1 MFSYSN
7 YLLFEYKWIL
17 KTLIYSLLHIFLLY
31 LKCISFVYTSSIF
44 ENCLIVSHVLINLNH
59 SDWLFEQIYPRL
71 ICIIDILLYYS
82 WFWKEFEKILR
93 YLLKFLFLSKNLFLS
108 AKIKISSK
116 RWWIEKF
123 SLTKYSLY
131 INIKISHYL

>member
-7 YLLFEYKWIL
+7 YLLFEYKWIP

-59 SDWLFEQIYPRL
+59 SD
-71 ICIIDILLYYS
+71 
-82 WFWKEFEKILR
+82 
-93 YLLKFLFLSKNLFLS
+93 
-108 AKIKISSK
+108 
-116 RWWIEKF
+116 
-123 SLTKYSLY
+123 
-131 INIKISHYL
+131 